1 MVPKEVFEMKNLLSC
16 KTMRDIKSLKS
27 DLKSELIYF
36 RLSISNIES
45 LKEYIQLFFNNLLKL
60 KVVREHNLFTSKF

>member
-16 KTMRDIKSLKS
+16 ETMRDIRSLKS

-45 LKEYIQLFFNNLLKL
+45 LKEYIQLFFNKL
-60 KVVREHNLFTSKF
+60 

>member
-1 MVPKEVFEMKNLLSC
+1 MNLAKIARCYIPRMYIYSYYTYINCMVSKEVFEMKNLSCC

-27 DLKSELIYF
+27 DLKSELNYF

-45 LKEYIQLFFNNLLKL
+45 LKE
-60 KVVREHNLFTSKF
+60 